1 MQTYSSSLPNSPMKR
16 GPKNGQ
22 AQSFRLYTERGQLKE
37 RAFGRKLRD
46 LVAVEGK
53 HRIAVALPLTTD
65 KPQNLPKPPVK
76 EQTKPLNIKLHS
88 EQRAARR
95 AGFNDLVASK
105 IKSLEILRRFEEKI
119 QKVIEEEEIKSMRK
133 EMVPKAQLMPLF
145 DRPFTPQRSN
155 RPLTVPREPSFLR
168 MNKKCSINE
177 DPYTRCTNI
186 LLKL

>member
-1 MQTYSSSLPNSPMKR
+1 MANFRHLGRQSKKDNSKRKSWEDLSLRRQRILNR
-16 GPKNGQ
+16 RIYIN
-22 AQSFRLYTERGQLKE
+22 LQL
-37 RAFGRKLRD
+37 RNIL
-46 LVAVEGK
+46 
-53 HRIAVALPLTTD
+53 
-65 KPQNLPKPPVK
+65 
-76 EQTKPLNIKLHS
+76 KPLNIKLHS

-105 IKSLEILRRFEEKI
+105 IKSLELLRRFEEKI
-119 QKVIEEEEIKSMRK
+119 QKVIEEEDIKSLRK

-155 RPLTVPREPSFLR
+155 RPLTVPKEPSFLR

-186 LLKL
+186 LLRL